1 VTDNDVLL
9 PAEAALSFN
18 QYRDEWMAA
27 GSRRFAPRKD

>member
-18 QYRDEWMAA
+18 QYRSDSTSPLTIAA
-27 GSRRFAPRKD
+27 WS